1 MNYFNEALGD
11 FVQDVA
17 NGGIIRH
24 LVDLGY
30 TPDEIKEHLT
40 IQISDESLMKQIRKR
55 QIENGSIEPGLGEQ
69 RQNYHIVKEQNAY
82 GRISFRRVYDT
93 ENTSGMRT

>member
-1 MNYFNEALGD
+1 MRYFNEALGD
-11 FVQDVA
+11 FIQDVA

-30 TPDEIKEHLT
+30 TPEEIKEHLT
-40 IQISDESLMKQIRKR
+40 IQISDESLLEQIRKR
-55 QIENGSIEPGLGEQ
+55 QIENGSIEPDPGER

-82 GRISFRRVYDT
+82 GRISFRKVYDN
-93 ENTSGMRT
+93 EDN

>member
-11 FVQDVA
+11 FVNEAA

-30 TPDEIKEHLT
+30 SADEIREHLAF
-40 IQISDESLMKQIRKR
+40 QISDESLNEQIRKR
-55 QIENGSIEPGLGEQ
+55 QIENGTIEPGPGEEPK
-69 RQNYHIVKEQNAY
+69 NYRIVKEQDEY
-82 GRISFRRVYDT
+82 GRISFRKIPL
-93 ENTSGMRT
+93 